1 MSAIKVFPIIVV
13 SIFVLACSSTP
24 NQSDSKVEND
34 KTARRA
40 VGTVSLIIAPT
51 VLASAPEP
59 PINITL
65 ITKADRNGRIQ
76 SHEVSDPAPVWN
88 HSYGR
93 PATTLHNFSLKLE
106 PGGYQIIGL
115 RLSSES
121 LSSKPFVVPFPGPLL
136 TVLEGAEC
144 TYVGRINY
152 SFIRLPPG
160 TREQAQNVVTIM
172 ADRMN
177 KPIGWLYLSKGTLVP
192 LEFSINLPESNEIS
206 NPELQSSYSFYKEA
220 VERGCQKKLINF

>member
-1 MSAIKVFPIIVV
+1 
-13 SIFVLACSSTP
+13 
-24 NQSDSKVEND
+24 
-34 KTARRA
+34 
-40 VGTVSLIIAPT
+40 
-51 VLASAPEP
+51 
-59 PINITL
+59 
-65 ITKADRNGRIQ
+65 
-76 SHEVSDPAPVWN
+76 
-88 HSYGR
+88 
-93 PATTLHNFSLKLE
+93 
-106 PGGYQIIGL
+106 
-115 RLSSES
+115 
-121 LSSKPFVVPFPGPLL
+121 LL

-220 VERGCQKKLINF
+220 IERGCQKKLINF